1 MAAQQGNSSA
11 SSTAQYYNSYNPSG
25 GFQTSIREEI
35 KKKEKELYDSV
46 DTSYHHCFMD
56 VPALFA

>member
-1 MAAQQGNSSA
+1 M
-11 SSTAQYYNSYNPSG
+11 
-25 GFQTSIREEI
+25 FIREEI

-46 DTSYHHCFMD
+46 DTSYHYCFMD